1 MPTQK
6 SKTATAKSKKAA
18 PTKPKFLDTLRV
30 PGMSPA
36 FKGYDGGIPLWLL
49 ARGLTVDVD
58 KNWAAKPG
66 DKIQVLSIAEGMKV
80 LVEKTLL
87 PGEEERNSFSFSLN
101 DGPPPHGH
109 LPQGD
114 VVDVILGYR
123 VFYKGG
129 PENDLSYP
137 LTLMVKRTLPAGDD
151 KDHIEPGHSA
161 LNFKVSD
168 LEIRE
173 IHANRG
179 VTITCEP
186 YPNMHA
192 LDVIELQF
200 GNYFAPRQQVAGV
213 GLPTDVKL
221 NRDQIIA
228 IGNGSNRLVSFQVV
242 DAVRNV
248 STPRSKLVPALV
260 DVGAANLAA
269 PIFTQQVVPGI
280 IDLESL
286 AGENLH
292 MQLFNYADEAPVGH
306 TYFATFRG
314 YPKLGGV
321 VLHEKYVD
329 IEAAG
334 RPHDFHVPNDKVRAC
349 AGHKMEL
356 SYILLKGLDV
366 VGYSKF
372 ASSAVQGV
380 LVRLQPPVFLRYPS
394 HVVNPIPLNGA
405 AVEIPWYAWRQP
417 TDKLM
422 LIMRYQIPG
431 SNDLII
437 YDDLFTVGQVP
448 EGVPIRRLIP
458 YEGLLKFNG
467 TTPDL
472 YYVYEPENILASSK
486 DLNES
491 IRQPVQIG
499 APGSQ

>member
-18 PTKPKFLDTLRV
+18 PIKPKFLDTLRV

-49 ARGLTVDVD
+49 ARGLTVAVD

-87 PGEEERNSFSFSLN
+87 PGEEERSSFSFSISDN
-101 DGPPPHGH
+101 D
-109 LPQGD
+109 LPEGE
-114 VVDVILGYR
+114 VKLGYK
-123 VFYKGG
+123 VFYEGG
-129 PENDLSYP
+129 PSNDLSYP
-137 LTLMVKRTLPAGDD
+137 LTVMVKRTMPAG
-151 KDHIEPGHSA
+151 KDMDPIEPGHSA
-161 LNFKVSD
+161 LNFKLSD
-168 LEIRE
+168 VEIRE
-173 IHANRG
+173 IQAGRG
-179 VTITCEP
+179 VTITFEP

-192 LDVIELQF
+192 LDVIEAQV
-200 GNYFAPRQQVAGV
+200 GKYFPPRQQVAGV
-213 GLPTDVKL
+213 GLSTEIKL
-221 NRDQIIA
+221 NRDHIIA
-228 IGNGSNRLVSFQVV
+228 VGNGSNRLVSFQVV

-248 STPRSKLVPALV
+248 STPRSRQVPVLV
-260 DVGAANLAA
+260 DIGTANLNA
-269 PIFTQQVVPGI
+269 PIFTQQNFPGV

-286 AGENLH
+286 AGEPLH
-292 MQLFNYADEAPVGH
+292 IQLFTYQWEGPVGH
-306 TYFATFRG
+306 TYFVTYRG

-321 VLHEKYVD
+321 VLHEQYVP
-329 IEAAG
+329 ITAAG

-349 AGHKMEL
+349 AGGKIEASLILFNGLEL
-356 SYILLKGLDV
+356 

-372 ASSAVQGV
+372 ASAAVQDA
-380 LVRLQPPVFLRYPS
+380 LIRLQPPVFLRYPS
-394 HVVNPIPLNGA
+394 GVVNPIPLNGA

-431 SNDLII
+431 SNNLII

-467 TTPDL
+467 TTPEL
-472 YYVYEPENILASSK
+472 YYVYEPDNILATSK
-486 DLNES
+486 ELNES

-499 APGSQ
+499 TPGGQ